1 MPKPKARLAGEQAIR
16 KMLARHHCPVPYHQ
30 VRTRF
35 LGAIACPGD
44 VKPLEV
50 VKSLWA
56 GAFPP
61 VDSLDDLNEMLAV
74 LVMGLWNEL
83 TTHDNP
89 RILFRACHV
98 PLEPTSAN
106 LGNFGKVRAQE
117 VEGFIEG
124 LFNGADESDLPKR
137 AHDAATYL
145 GEIRSMMLA
154 VTDLIERTANEP
166 EDRAAIKVTIT
177 HLRTMTEIMETEM
190 QAAVVA
196 GARSRAAG
204 APPVMNPRTTRH

>member
-1 MPKPKARLAGEQAIR
+1 MPKPKTQPAGEKVIR
-16 KMLARHHCPVPYHQ
+16 AMLARYECPVPYHQ

-44 VKPLEV
+44 IKPLEP
-50 VKSLWA
+50 VKSLWG

-61 VDSLDDLNEMLAV
+61 FDSLDDLNEMLDV

-83 TTHDNP
+83 TSHDNS
-89 RILFRACHV
+89 RIRFRASQV
-98 PLEPTSAN
+98 PLEPTSTN

-124 LFNGADESDLPKR
+124 LFNGEDETDLPKR

-166 EDRAAIKVTIT
+166 EDRAAIKETMK
-177 HLRTMTEIMETEM
+177 HLRAMTEIMETEM
-190 QAAVVA
+190 QAAVVS
-196 GARSRAAG
+196 GARLRAAG
-204 APPVMNPRTTRH
+204 PSPVINLGETRH

>member
-1 MPKPKARLAGEQAIR
+1 MPKNKFHPVGEKAIR
-16 KMLARHHCPVPYHQ
+16 AMLARYQCPVPYHQ

-35 LGAIACPGD
+35 LGSIAYPGE

-50 VKSLWA
+50 VKSLW
-56 GAFPP
+56 GGTFPP

-83 TTHDNP
+83 TSHDDP
-89 RILFRACHV
+89 RIRFRALQV

-106 LGNFGKVRAQE
+106 LGNFGTVRAQE
-117 VEGFIEG
+117 VESFLEG
-124 LFNGADESDLPKR
+124 LFNGEDETDLPKR

-154 VTDLIERTANEP
+154 VTDLIERTADQP
-166 EDRAAIKVTIT
+166 EDRAAIKETIK
-177 HLRTMTEIMETEM
+177 HLGTMTEIMETEM
-190 QAAVVA
+190 QAAVVS
-196 GARSRAAG
+196 GARLRAAG
-204 APPVMNPRTTRH
+204 PSPVMNPGETRH

>member
-1 MPKPKARLAGEQAIR
+1 MPKTKAHPAGEKAIR
-16 KMLARHHCPVPYHQ
+16 AMLARYQCPVPYHQ

-35 LGAIACPGD
+35 LGAIARPGE
-44 VKPLEV
+44 VKPLEM
-50 VKSLWA
+50 VKSLWG

-89 RILFRACHV
+89 RIRFRASHV

-106 LGNFGKVRAQE
+106 LGNFGTVRAQE
-117 VEGFIEG
+117 VEGFMEG

-154 VTDLIERTANEP
+154 VTDLIERTADEP
-166 EDRAAIKVTIT
+166 EDRAAIKETIK